1 MKGTANLR
9 DRLNFPP
16 ILAHDPRRV
25 VNFRLLLV
33 VLAGLALPG
42 LRAADAPASPE
53 IRKLFVK
60 NCAPCHG
67 EDGRARSPAA
77 RKLGVKDL
85 TQNKLTDEQ
94 IRTQILEGVQTKGSS
109 AKMPAFKDKFS
120 GDEITGLIG
129 IVKRFRR

>member
-1 MKGTANLR
+1 MKETANPR
-9 DRLNFPP
+9 DRLKFPP
-16 ILAHDPRRV
+16 ILSHIPRRV
-25 VNFRLLLV
+25 VTLRLLLV

-42 LRAADAPASPE
+42 LQAADAPASPE

-85 TQNKLTDEQ
+85 TQHKLTDDQ

-120 GDEITGLIG
+120 QEEIAGLIA
-129 IVKRFRR
+129 IVKRFRP

>member
-1 MKGTANLR
+1 MK
-9 DRLNFPP
+9 FPP
-16 ILAHDPRRV
+16 ILAHDGRRV
-25 VNFRLLLV
+25 VTLRLLLV
-33 VLAGLALPG
+33 VLVDLALPG
-42 LRAADAPASPE
+42 LQAADAPASPE
-53 IRKLFVK
+53 IRTLFVK

-94 IRTQILEGVQTKGSS
+94 IRTQILEGIQTKGGSN
-109 AKMPAFKDKFS
+109 KMPAFKDKLS
-120 GDEITGLIG
+120 EAEITGLIG